1 MSCLL
6 FEYTWTC
13 GQKYFADIKHVTMVT
28 VTADSPDLSDSVTEL
43 AYSILNYHLTIEEEN
58 ILVYQ
63 WIYLLQSL
71 PDLHVVNV
79 K

>member
-1 MSCLL
+1 
-6 FEYTWTC
+6 
-13 GQKYFADIKHVTMVT
+13 MVT

-43 AYSILNYHLTIEEEN
+43 AYLMLHYHLTIEEEN

-63 WIYLLQSL
+63 WIYLSQSL
-71 PDLHVVNV
+71 PDLLVVNV